1 MQASILGEKRSGLL
15 SAKTENDM
23 DSPIEPSLSQISFL
37 VCRASFPNVYC
48 FHSAPPTVLSN
59 SLLYPQLILILSL
72 SLPLCP
78 FSRFRSSALS
88 LDPSVPPK
96 HISWLKTKPISTI
109 LFLLPLSAR
118 PEKQL
123 TSFLS
128 FLSILSAL
136 FPFCLRLQAKAAA
149 ARLYSQSVSQPA
161 SHKSQ
166 IKSQNSAHRSP
177 DGVGASNPSGFCSFA
192 FATESCSN
200 EERRG
205 GGGED

>member
-15 SAKTENDM
+15 SAKTQNDM

-37 VCRASFPNVYC
+37 VGRVSFPYVYC
-48 FHSAPPTVLSN
+48 FHSAPLTVLTI
-59 SLLYPQLILILSL
+59 SLLYPQLFLILFP

-78 FSRFRSSALS
+78 FSRFRSSAAS
-88 LDPSVPPK
+88 LPPK

-128 FLSILSAL
+128 FL
-136 FPFCLRLQAKAAA
+136 PFHSVRPVPFLTSLASEGCCSQAI
-149 ARLYSQSVSQPA
+149 QSVSQPA

-177 DGVGASNPSGFCSFA
+177 DGVAASNPSGFCSFA

-200 EERRG
+200 EIRSRRG
-205 GGGED
+205 GGGGGD